1 MTKGGRN
8 MAYKHYLKAWGAKL
22 ERLSK
27 KDKEE
32 LKILYHGLK
41 QLTEDE
47 RSFLMEKYIKTDGKP
62 QPDKVMSKQY
72 GLTDYRY
79 TKERTRIEAK
89 LHSIIEPL
97 LKERNDRMLNEIIN
111 RSIRHSETMSFT
123 EKAANRRV
131 G

>member
-1 MTKGGRN
+1 
-8 MAYKHYLKAWGAKL
+8 MAYKHYLKAWGIKL

-27 KDKEE
+27 DDKEE

>member
-1 MTKGGRN
+1 
-8 MAYKHYLKAWGAKL
+8 MALKHYLYSWRAKL

-27 KDKEE
+27 EDKEE

-41 QLTEDE
+41 QLTDDE

-62 QPDKVMSKQY
+62 QPDKVMSKRY

-89 LHSIIEPL
+89 LHSIVQPL
-97 LKERNDRMLNEIIN
+97 LKERGERTLKEMLEKN
-111 RSIRHSETMSFT
+111 RWLLST
-123 EKAANRRV
+123 KK
-131 G
+131 

>member
-1 MTKGGRN
+1 
-8 MAYKHYLKAWGAKL
+8 MAYKHYLNTWGAKL

-27 KDKEE
+27 EDKEE

-41 QLTEDE
+41 QLTENE
-47 RSFLMEKYIKTDGKP
+47 RSFLMDKYIKTDGEP

-89 LHSIIEPL
+89 LHSIVQPL
-97 LKERNDRMLNEIIN
+97 LKERNDRMLKETLEKS
-111 RSIRHSETMSFT
+111 RRHSKKMSFT
-123 EKAANRRV
+123 EKALEGRYITRLLT
-131 G
+131 

>member
-1 MTKGGRN
+1 MTYN
-8 MAYKHYLKAWGAKL
+8 HYLKAWGIKL

-27 KDKEE
+27 NDKEE

-47 RSFLMEKYIKTDGKP
+47 RSFLMDKYIKTDSKP
-62 QPDKVMSKQY
+62 QPDKVMSERY

-89 LHSIIEPL
+89 LHSIVQPL
-97 LKERNDRMLNEIIN
+97 LKERNDRMLKETLEKS
-111 RSIRHSETMSFT
+111 RRHYEAMSFD
-123 EKAANRRV
+123 EKALEGRHITRLLT
-131 G
+131 

>member
-1 MTKGGRN
+1 MTYN
-8 MAYKHYLKAWGAKL
+8 HYLKAWGIKL

-27 KDKEE
+27 NDKEE

-89 LHSIIEPL
+89 LHSIVQPL
-97 LKERNDRMLNEIIN
+97 LKERNDRMLK
-111 RSIRHSETMSFT
+111 ETL
-123 EKAANRRV
+123 EKNRRRYEALERLER
-131 G
+131 GRHKQLM

>member
-1 MTKGGRN
+1 MTYN
-8 MAYKHYLKAWGAKL
+8 HYLKAWGIKL

-27 KDKEE
+27 NDKEE
-32 LKILYHGLK
+32 LRILYHGLK

-62 QPDKVMSKQY
+62 QPDKVMSKRY

-97 LKERNDRMLNEIIN
+97 LKERNDRMLKETLN

-123 EKAANRRV
+123 EKAVNRRV